1 MGIRRTSTDKNTL
14 MAPNMFEEVIEAQKL
29 SIIGF
34 YMSSLLSRSVNMQY
48 VTTYNVKKN
57 VNRSV
62 NIENPNELTILA
74 FRPIDMTL
82 KYFF

>member
-14 MAPNMFEEVIEAQKL
+14 MAPNMFEGVIEAQKI

-62 NIENPNELTILA
+62 NIENPNEVTILA
-74 FRPIDMTL
+74 CI
-82 KYFF
+82 